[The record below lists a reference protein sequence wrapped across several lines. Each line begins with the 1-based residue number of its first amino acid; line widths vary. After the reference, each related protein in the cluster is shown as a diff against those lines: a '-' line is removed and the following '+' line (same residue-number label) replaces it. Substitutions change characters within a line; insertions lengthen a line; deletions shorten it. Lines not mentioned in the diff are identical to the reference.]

1 VLGVGLADAMRQTTM
16 TQCYSPP
23 PPGSAV
29 ARMPGGDPGGRET
42 NMLASPPPI
51 SVPPGYHY
59 FQMHGTAYFLNL
71 STGEK
76 VNLGPVDSGSS
87 SFVTPPTIKKERAIV
102 KMEPVSSSNLGAT
115 KRAAVVVLDLSETK
129 KRRSAA
135 KDDDVEVVEILTDDD
150 DDDSVKKTCDLPN
163 TCDFA
168 FPKKELFTPSAKKG
182 NTNSDES
189 DGGETVL
196 GSQEEDLLQSSDS

>member
-23 PPGSAV
+23 SGSAI
-29 ARMPGGDPGGRET
+29 ARIPGGDAGRET

-59 FQMHGTAYFLNL
+59 YQMHGTAYFLKL
-71 STGEK
+71 STGKK

-87 SFVTPPTIKKERAIV
+87 FVTPPPIIKKERAIV
-102 KMEPVSSSNLGAT
+102 KMEPVSSKFGAT

-129 KRRSAA
+129 KSRSAA
-135 KDDDVEVVEILTDDD
+135 HDDVEVVEILTDDD
-150 DDDSVKKTCDLPN
+150 DDDDESAKKTCDLPN

-182 NTNSDES
+182 DSNSKES

-196 GSQEEDLLQSSDS
+196 GSQEEDLLLSSDS